1 MKTKNISY
9 ETEKSFKTLLSRI
22 GGPYMAK
29 EPYTVPDE
37 DVADTLIAISVI
49 SKLLARKIKEEEL
62 NEQNETTQHSHQ

>member
-1 MKTKNISY
+1 
-9 ETEKSFKTLLSRI
+9 
-22 GGPYMAK
+22 MAT

-49 SKLLARKIKEEEL
+49 SKLLAHKIKEEEP